1 MWPQSSTNYLTLSGP
16 VRHASL
22 KGWQGINKNQEGF
35 LPGLD
40 FLLPVLATSSDSLQ
54 AVAILIVA
62 IGLAGLA
69 ILILFAKK
77 KI

>member
-1 MWPQSSTNYLTLSGP
+1 M
-16 VRHASL
+16 
-22 KGWQGINKNQEGF
+22 
-35 LPGLD
+35 D
-40 FLLPVLATSSDSLQ
+40 FLFPFLSTSSDSLQ
-54 AVAILIVA
+54 AIAILIVA

>member
-1 MWPQSSTNYLTLSGP
+1 MNF
-16 VRHASL
+16 
-22 KGWQGINKNQEGF
+22 F
-35 LPGLD
+35 LPALQ
-40 FLLPVLATSSDSLQ
+40 TSSVSLQ

>member
-1 MWPQSSTNYLTLSGP
+1 
-16 VRHASL
+16 
-22 KGWQGINKNQEGF
+22 
-35 LPGLD
+35 
-40 FLLPVLATSSDSLQ
+40 LLPVLSTSSVSLD
-54 AVAILIVA
+54 ALAILIVA

>member
-1 MWPQSSTNYLTLSGP
+1 MPLLIPVLQSSGDT
-16 VRHASL
+16 
-22 KGWQGINKNQEGF
+22 
-35 LPGLD
+35 
-40 FLLPVLATSSDSLQ
+40 LQ
-54 AVAILIVA
+54 ALAILAVA

>member
-1 MWPQSSTNYLTLSGP
+1 LD
-16 VRHASL
+16 
-22 KGWQGINKNQEGF
+22 
-35 LPGLD
+35 LP
-40 FLLPVLATSSDSLQ
+40 LPVLSTSGVSLQ
-54 AVAILIVA
+54 AIAILIVA

>member
-1 MWPQSSTNYLTLSGP
+1 LI
-16 VRHASL
+16 H
-22 KGWQGINKNQEGF
+22 
-35 LPGLD
+35 
-40 FLLPVLATSSDSLQ
+40 LLPVFQAGSDLLGPFAVLA
-54 AVAILIVA
+54 IA

>member
-1 MWPQSSTNYLTLSGP
+1 MLPEPFKS
-16 VRHASL
+16 RE
-22 KGWQGINKNQEGF
+22 GINKNPDGF
-35 LPGLD
+35 LSGMR
-40 FLLPVLATSSDSLQ
+40 FLLPALQLGNDSFQ
-54 AVAILIVA
+54 AIIILIVA

>member
-1 MWPQSSTNYLTLSGP
+1 
-16 VRHASL
+16 
-22 KGWQGINKNQEGF
+22 
-35 LPGLD
+35 LD
-40 FLLPVLATSSDSLQ
+40 FLLPVLSTNSDSLQ
-54 AVAILIVA
+54 AIAILIVA

>member
-1 MWPQSSTNYLTLSGP
+1 
-16 VRHASL
+16 
-22 KGWQGINKNQEGF
+22 
-35 LPGLD
+35 LD
-40 FLLPVLATSSDSLQ
+40 FLLPVLSTSSDSLQ
-54 AVAILIVA
+54 ALAILIVA

>member
-1 MWPQSSTNYLTLSGP
+1 
-16 VRHASL
+16 
-22 KGWQGINKNQEGF
+22 
-35 LPGLD
+35 LD
-40 FLLPVLATSSDSLQ
+40 FLLPVLEANGVSLQ
-54 AVAILIVA
+54 AIAILIVA

>member
-1 MWPQSSTNYLTLSGP
+1 MTGTDMLEA
-16 VRHASL
+16 VSL
-22 KGWQGINKNQEGF
+22 
-35 LPGLD
+35 
-40 FLLPVLATSSDSLQ
+40 V
-54 AVAILIVA
+54 VVA

>member
-1 MWPQSSTNYLTLSGP
+1 LQL
-16 VRHASL
+16 
-22 KGWQGINKNQEGF
+22 
-35 LPGLD
+35 
-40 FLLPVLATSSDSLQ
+40 LLPALQTGSDSLD
-54 AVAILIVA
+54 AIAILIVA

>member
-1 MWPQSSTNYLTLSGP
+1 
-16 VRHASL
+16 
-22 KGWQGINKNQEGF
+22 
-35 LPGLD
+35 LD
-40 FLLPVLATSSDSLQ
+40 SLLPVLEAGSVSLQ
-54 AVAILIVA
+54 AIAILIVA

>member
-1 MWPQSSTNYLTLSGP
+1 MSIPVVAQMSGTETIE
-16 VRHASL
+16 AL
-22 KGWQGINKNQEGF
+22 
-35 LPGLD
+35 
-40 FLLPVLATSSDSLQ
+40 
-54 AVAILIVA
+54 AILAIA

>member
-1 MWPQSSTNYLTLSGP
+1 MYSSLPALTASSGTLE
-16 VRHASL
+16 AL
-22 KGWQGINKNQEGF
+22 
-35 LPGLD
+35 
-40 FLLPVLATSSDSLQ
+40 
-54 AVAILIVA
+54 AILIVA